1 MKNRIHGY
9 EAGWLT
15 DLIRWGVA
23 SEAEAREAMNRT
35 AQAALDALERRRK
48 LKKKGRRRRGEE

>member
-1 MKNRIHGY
+1 VKNRIHGY

>member
-15 DLIRWGVA
+15 LLVNMGVA
-23 SEAEAREAMNRT
+23 SQEDAREAMNRV
-35 AQAALDALERRRK
+35 AQDAIDEIERRRK
-48 LKKKGRRRRGEE
+48 LKKKGRRRRRDE

>member
-15 DLIRWGVA
+15 FLIQQRICTEGQ
-23 SEAEAREAMNRT
+23 AREAMNRT

-48 LKKKGRRRRGEE
+48 LKKKRRGRRDES

>member
-1 MKNRIHGY
+1 VKNRIHGY

-48 LKKKGRRRRGEE
+48 LKKKGRRRRGDE